1 MWDCQAVIEK
11 WLNRL
16 CSCFVTMSKYFGSSL
31 SKDKHLLSPIVRHL
45 TPLTSIIF
53 WSSSSKVLWV
63 MSLSRELWTRS
74 NTLFLPHFTVLPLL
88 PLFRVIILAI
98 INISISLS
106 SARAR
111 VSFKLIF
118 KTDIYF
124 EIYQTCNKRKT
135 IKRMLIVTCD
145 YVTVHSSWK
154 YTFLLIFEE
163 IILFFEVFT
172 TNS

>member
-1 MWDCQAVIEK
+1 MWNCQAVIEK

-16 CSCFVTMSKYFGSSL
+16 CSCFVAMSEYFGSSL
-31 SKDKHLLSPIVRHL
+31 GKDKHWLSPIVRHL
-45 TPLTSIIF
+45 TALTSIIF

-63 MSLSRELWTRS
+63 MSLSRKLWTRS
-74 NTLFLPHFTVLPLL
+74 NTLFLPHFAILPLL
-88 PLFRVIILAI
+88 PLFRVILTI
-98 INISISLS
+98 INISVSLS
-106 SARAR
+106 SARAG

-124 EIYQTCNKRKT
+124 EIYQTCDKRKT

-172 TNS
+172 INS